1 LQPPAAK
8 KAKTCAAADNINTV
22 NNSSTTTNN
31 QNQQPKDTE
40 SNGNSASKNGSS
52 MEGVT
57 NGAEA
62 NGKAA
67 ADKAA
72 NGSSEAANNKEIDE
86 SLYSRQLYVLGH
98 EAMKK
103 MQSSDVL
110 ISGMGGLG
118 VEIAK
123 NVILGGV
130 KSVTIHDAAKVTHT
144 DLSSQ
149 FYLSEADVGKNR
161 AEVSTPKLAELNSYV
176 PTSSHTGALTEDFV
190 KGFSVVVLTEST
202 LDEQLEVSKVT
213 HAHGI
218 RLIVASTRGLYSQV
232 FCDFGD
238 EFQVSDVNGEQPL
251 SAMVSSIT
259 KDKEKGGVV
268 TCLDEARHGFEDG
281 DAIKFSEVK
290 GMDEVNDKVFK
301 IEVLGPYSFSIG
313 DITGFSDYV
322 SGGIATQVKVP
333 KTFSFL
339 PLDKAAKEP
348 EFLMADFAKFDSPA
362 KMHQCFFALHE
373 FAKKNEGRLPA
384 PWSEADA
391 EAFVQ
396 VAKTAVTAV
405 NTDDLDADYLKQFA
419 KVCAGQLSPMNAA
432 IGGIAAQEV
441 MKACSGKFMPIRQWL
456 YFDALECLP
465 ADTGKLTEANCKP
478 VNSRYDGQAA
488 VFGHEFQAHVSKQK
502 YFVVG
507 AGAIGCELLKN
518 FAMMGLGKIVVT
530 DMDTI
535 EKSNLNRQFLFRP
548 WDIQKLKS
556 QTAADVIAKMNPGI
570 KVEAR
575 QDRVGAET
583 EHIYTDDFFGELDG
597 VVNALDNVE
606 ARMYMDRRCVY
617 YKKALLESGTLGTKG
632 NTQVVLPHVT
642 ESYSSSRD
650 PPEKSIPIC
659 TLKNFPNAIEHT
671 LQWARDQFEGMYTQA
686 QENAEQYLRDPA
698 KFVERTRKTQGAQPL
713 ETMESVRAVL
723 INQRPRNFEDC
734 IAGARLSFEEF
745 FSNTIK
751 QLLFNFPKDQT
762 TSSGALFW
770 SGPKRCPS
778 PVTFDAANDLHLDYI
793 VAAAN
798 LRAYNYGLKPNRD
811 RAFVRGVVEQV
822 KVPEFK
828 PKAGVKIAVTD
839 AEAQAQSNQQDVPM
853 GDDDKLDKIVVELT
867 EKKAEFPAKVLPV
880 DFEKDDDTN
889 FHMDFIVACSNL
901 RATNYGIAVADRHKS
916 KLIAGRIIPAIAT
929 TTSLVAGL
937 VGLELYKLM
946 QGHTNVDLYKNG
958 FVNLALPFFAFSNPI
973 EAPKTKYHDVEWTL
987 WDRFV
992 VNDGSKEEMTLQQ
1005 FMDYFKDEH
1014 GLEITMLSHGVS
1026 MLYSFFMNKDK
1037 RAERM
1042 GKKLSEVCSSVSKK
1056 KTPEHARCLVLEICC
1071 NDKDG
1076 EDAEVPFVQYVLPR
1090 K

>member
-1 LQPPAAK
+1 V
-8 KAKTCAAADNINTV
+8 D
-22 NNSSTTTNN
+22 S
-31 QNQQPKDTE
+31 E
-40 SNGNSASKNGSS
+40 SNGTTTASSKNGSS
-52 MEGVT
+52 HKMEGVT
-57 NGAEA
+57 NGTA
-62 NGKAA
+62 
-67 ADKAA
+67 AA
-72 NGSSEAANNKEIDE
+72 NGSKAAEAAANGDNKEIDE

-103 MQSSDVL
+103 MQTSDVL

-130 KSVTIHDAAKVTHT
+130 KSVTIHDAAKVEYK

-149 FYLSEADVGKNR
+149 FYLSEGDVGKNR

-176 PTSSHTGALTEDFV
+176 PTTAYTGQLTEDFV
-190 KGFSVVVLTEST
+190 KGFSVVVLTNSSLE
-202 LDEQLEVSKVT
+202 EQLRVSGVT
-213 HAHGI
+213 HANDI
-218 RLIVASTRGLYSQV
+218 RLIVAETRGLYSQV

-238 EFQVSDVNGEQPL
+238 TFSVADVNGEQPL
-251 SAMVSSIT
+251 SAMVSSIG
-259 KDKEKGGVV
+259 KDDKGVV
-268 TCLDEARHGFEDG
+268 TCLDEVRHGFEDG
-281 DAIKFSEVK
+281 DAIKFTEVK
-290 GMDEVNDKVFK
+290 GMDQVNDKVFK
-301 IEVLGPYSFSIG
+301 IEVLGPYTFSIG
-313 DITGFSDYV
+313 DTTAFSDYV

-333 KTFSFL
+333 KSFSFL

-348 EFLMADFAKFDSPA
+348 EFLMADFAKFDAPQ
-362 KMHQCFFALHE
+362 KMHLSFFALHE
-373 FAKKNEGRLPA
+373 FVAKNGRLPA
-384 PWSEADA
+384 PWSESDA
-391 EAFVQ
+391 EAFVE
-396 VAKTAVTAV
+396 VAKTVTAV
-405 NTDDLDADYLKQFA
+405 STDDLDADYLKQFA
-419 KVCAGQLSPMNAA
+419 KICAGDVSPMNAA

-441 MKACSGKFMPIRQWL
+441 MKACSGKFMPLRQWL

-465 ADTGKLTEANCKP
+465 TDTSKLTEAACKA
-478 VNSRYDGQAA
+478 VDSRYDGQAA
-488 VFGHEFQAHVSKQK
+488 VFGHEFQAHVAKQK
-502 YFVVG
+502 FFVVG

-548 WDIQKLKS
+548 WDIQKAKS
-556 QTAADVIAKMNPGI
+556 QTAANVITQMNPDI

-575 QDRVGAET
+575 LDAVGTKT
-583 EHIYTDDFFGELDG
+583 EHVYTDEFFENLDG

-617 YKKALLESGTLGTKG
+617 YKKPLLESGTLGTKG

-671 LQWARDQFEGMYTQA
+671 LQWARDQFEGMYTQS
-686 QENAEQYLRDPA
+686 QDNAAQYLKDPA

-723 INQRPRNFEDC
+723 INQKPRNFEDC

-751 QLLFNFPKDQT
+751 QLLYNFPKDQT

-778 PVTFDAANDLHLDYI
+778 PVTFDAGNELHLDYI
-793 VAAAN
+793 VAGAN
-798 LRAYNYGLKPNRD
+798 LRAYNYGLPPNRD
-811 RAFVRGVVEQV
+811 KAFIRSVVEQV

-828 PKAGVKIAVTD
+828 PRAGVKIAVTD
-839 AEAQAQSNQQDVPM
+839 AEAQANSTQHDTPM
-853 GDDDKLDKIVVELT
+853 GDDGKLDQIVAELSDA
-867 EKKAEFPAKVLPV
+867 KATFPAKILPV

-901 RATNYGIAVADRHKS
+901 RATNYGIANADRHKS

-937 VGLELYKLM
+937 IGLELYKLM

-958 FVNLALPFFAFSNPI
+958 FVNLALPFFAFSTPI

-987 WDRFV
+987 WDRFIV
-992 VNDGSKEEMTLQQ
+992 DGGQDEMTLQQ
-1005 FMDYFKDEH
+1005 FMDYFKDKH

-1026 MLYSFFMNKDK
+1026 MLYSFFMNRDK
-1037 RAERM
+1037 RNERM

-1056 KTPEHARCLVLEICC
+1056 EVPDHAQCLVLEICC
-1071 NDKDG
+1071 NDRDG
-1076 EDAEVPFVQYVLPR
+1076 EDAEVPFVQYVLP
-1090 K
+1090 KKK